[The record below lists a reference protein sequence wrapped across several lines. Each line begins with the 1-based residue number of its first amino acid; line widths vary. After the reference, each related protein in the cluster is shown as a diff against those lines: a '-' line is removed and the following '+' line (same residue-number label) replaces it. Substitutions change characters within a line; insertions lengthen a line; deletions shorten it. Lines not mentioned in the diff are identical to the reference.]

1 MTPKQIKNYCE
12 EAREIA
18 QEEGIRAGLDYLI
31 GEKFSRN
38 LYKLNKFQYQ
48 LKFLYQEKNDSGNHP
63 PEYQENA
70 YKLSFA
76 LTLGSNYKELL
87 EKICHLEKVHDT
99 FLEEIK
105 ETFSVDAIQDYLDT
119 YPRLGIPKKSIF
131 SEEPDALEENQFSA
145 DCVISEAED
154 ILLVQEMKKLFR

>member
-18 QEEGIRAGLDYLI
+18 QEEGIRSGLDYLI
-31 GEKFSRN
+31 GEKFSQN

-48 LKFLYQEKNDSGNHP
+48 LKFLYQEKNESGNHP
-63 PEYQENA
+63 PSYRENSF
-70 YKLSFA
+70 KLSYA
-76 LTLGSNYKELL
+76 LTLGSTYKDML
-87 EKICHLEKVHDT
+87 EKIYHLEKVHDT
-99 FLEEIK
+99 FLDEIRK
-105 ETFSVDAIQDYLDT
+105 TFSVDAIQDYLDT

-131 SEEPDALEENQFSA
+131 SEEPEMLEDTQFSA

-154 ILLVQEMKKLFR
+154 ILLVQDMKKLFR

>member
-1 MTPKQIKNYCE
+1 MTKKQIKNYCE

-18 QEEGIRAGLDYLI
+18 QEEGIQAGLDYLL

-38 LYKLNKFQYQ
+38 LYKLNKFQFQ
-48 LKFLYQEKNDSGNHP
+48 LRYLYHGNNGNNKHAP
-63 PEYQENA
+63 DYQENA
-70 YKLSFA
+70 YKLSYA
-76 LTLGSNYKELL
+76 LTLGSTYKDML
-87 EKICHLEKVHDT
+87 EKIYHLEKVHDV
-99 FLEEIK
+99 FLEQIK
-105 ETFSVDAIQDYLDT
+105 DTFSVDAIQDYLDT

-131 SEEPDALEENQFSA
+131 NEEPEVLEDNQFSA